1 MDQAP
6 APPPYRTRLEV
17 LFTERAEK
25 AVILRRGPKT
35 HYRLIAWEL
44 STDSFTCGQW
54 MKGLIRMCD
63 LSPDGRTLIYWAAQ
77 YHPGVADRHRRA
89 SASGTYS
96 SIRAGTANEAAK
108 LVRRGRKV
116 PRYLRSA
123 GATATQRPHENTG
136 TWTAISTVPYFT
148 ALALWPAFGHW
159 TGGGVFVGDSHIV
172 LFEPQSR
179 MTPAVTVPIPT
190 RVCIQSASTVVGLRA
205 QMKRSAHAPVFV
217 FNTSARQ
224 RPHDNQ
230 AFCDALEAALKQGGL
245 RTIEWAHAV
254 EKDVLFAA
262 DGAIYRVP
270 KGTAMKPKDYLAA
283 ARKLIDFSDMKFE
296 LLRAPPEAM
305 RWYA

>member
-1 MDQAP
+1 MDHDP
-6 APPPYRTRLEV
+6 GPPPFRTRIEV
-17 LFTERAEK
+17 LFAEQAHR

-35 HYRLIAWEL
+35 HYRLIAWDL
-44 STDSFTCGQW
+44 ATDSFTCGQW
-54 MKGLIRMCD
+54 MKGLVRLCD
-63 LSPDGRTLIYWAAQ
+63 LSPNGRTLIYWAAQ
-77 YHPGVADRHRRA
+77 YHPGAADRRRHA
-89 SASGTYS
+89 SASGTYNS
-96 SIRAGTANEAAK
+96 MRAGTANEAAK
-108 LVRRGRKV
+108 LTRRGRKV

-123 GATATQRPHENTG
+123 GATVTGRPHENMG

-159 TGGGVFVGDSHIV
+159 TGGGAFVGDSHIV

-205 QMKRSAHAPVFV
+205 RMKRSAHAPVFV

-224 RPHDNQ
+224 RPPDKQ
-230 AFCDALEAALKQGGL
+230 AFCDELEVAFKEGGL

-254 EKDVLFAA
+254 DKDVLFAA

-270 KGTAMKPKDYLAA
+270 NGAAMAPQDYVAA
-283 ARKLIDFSDMKFE
+283 ARKLIDLSDMTFE
-296 LLRAPPEAM
+296 LMRAPPESM
-305 RWYA
+305 RWYV